1 MYVGVFF
8 TVILNHLDLLL
19 EGDTV
24 GGKEGEVGL
33 TPSGRCF
40 LLAEAP

>member
-19 EGDTV
+19 EGDIV